1 MVSLLKV
8 PARLGAA
15 LFATGL
21 LVAAGA
27 SVARPGTVNYAEGSV
42 TLAGQSIGARQIGQ
56 AEVAEGQ
63 VLATAHGK
71 AEMLLT
77 PGVLLRLGDN
87 SALKML
93 SPSLT
98 DTRVELLRGE
108 AMVEAA
114 QVRDENRI
122 DVIDGGVD
130 VRIQKRGIYRFD
142 ADRPTVAVFDGKVK
156 VLNDGKGI
164 EVGKG
169 KQLAL
174 NVDPKPRSFN
184 RDQTDDLYAWSKLR
198 SGYLAD
204 ANMAAV
210 QTVVVGG
217 PGWYGTG
224 WYWSP
229 WYRSWAFVPGDGY
242 LLSPFGFGFYSPS
255 YWYSVG
261 PVFGYPY
268 RGYGYRAIGP
278 ARGAYYHGAPA
289 FRGTPGFRGAPAGG
303 GARSSG
309 RGGRM

>member
-1 MVSLLKV
+1 
-8 PARLGAA
+8 
-15 LFATGL
+15 
-21 LVAAGA
+21 
-27 SVARPGTVNYAEGSV
+27 V
-42 TLAGQSIGARQIGQ
+42 TLAGQAIGARQIGQ

-63 VLATAHGK
+63 ILATTHGK

-87 SALKML
+87 SAVKMV

-122 DVIDGGVD
+122 DVIDGGAD
-130 VRIQKRGIYRFD
+130 VRIEKHGIYRFD
-142 ADRPTVAVFDGKVK
+142 ADHPTVAVFDGKAK
-156 VLNDGKGI
+156 VMNDGKGI
-164 EVGKG
+164 DVGKG
-169 KQLAL
+169 KELAL
-174 NVDPKPRSFN
+174 NVDTKPHSFD

-198 SGYLAD
+198 SGYLAE

-217 PGWYGTG
+217 PGWYGSG

-242 LLSPFGFGFYSPS
+242 LMSPFGFGFYSPS
-255 YWYSVG
+255 YWYSAG

-268 RGYGYRAIGP
+268 RYHTVGP
-278 ARGAYYHGAPA
+278 VFRGAPA
-289 FRGTPGFRGAPAGG
+289 FRG
-303 GARSSG
+303 AR
-309 RGGRM
+309 

>member
-8 PARLGAA
+8 PARLSAA

-21 LVAAGA
+21 FVAAGA
-27 SVARPGTVNYAEGSV
+27 NVARPGTVNYAEGSV
-42 TLAGQSIGARQIGQ
+42 TLAGQSIGVRQIGQ
-56 AEVAEGQ
+56 TEVAEGQ
-63 VLATAHGK
+63 VLATGRGK

-77 PGVLLRLGDN
+77 PGVLLRIGDN
-87 SALKML
+87 SAVKMI

-98 DTRVELLRGE
+98 DTRVEVVRGE

-122 DVIDGGVD
+122 DVVDGGVD
-130 VRIQKRGIYRFD
+130 VLIQKHGIYRFD
-142 ADRPTVAVFDGKVK
+142 ADHPTVSVFDGKVK
-156 VLNDGKGI
+156 VLASDKGI

-169 KQLAL
+169 HQLAL
-174 NVDPKPRSFN
+174 GEDTKPRSFN
-184 RDQTDDLYAWSKLR
+184 RDQTDSLYAWSKLR
-198 SGYLAD
+198 SSYLAE

-217 PGWYGTG
+217 PGWYGSG

-255 YWYSVG
+255 YWYTVG
-261 PVFGYPY
+261 PVFRSPYVYRSIGPVRGGFY
-268 RGYGYRAIGP
+268 RGVGP
-278 ARGAYYHGAPA
+278 AVGARPLGRGA
-289 FRGTPGFRGAPAGG
+289 
-303 GARSSG
+303 
-309 RGGRM
+309 RM

>member
-42 TLAGQSIGARQIGQ
+42 TLAGQTIGSRQIGQ

-63 VLATAHGK
+63 VLATARGK

-87 SALKML
+87 SEVKMV

-98 DTRVELLRGE
+98 NTRVELLRGE

-130 VRIQKRGIYRFD
+130 VRIEKKGIYRFD
-142 ADRPTVAVFDGKVK
+142 ADRPTV
-156 VLNDGKGI
+156 
-164 EVGKG
+164 
-169 KQLAL
+169 
-174 NVDPKPRSFN
+174 
-184 RDQTDDLYAWSKLR
+184 
-198 SGYLAD
+198 
-204 ANMAAV
+204 
-210 QTVVVGG
+210 
-217 PGWYGTG
+217 
-224 WYWSP
+224 
-229 WYRSWAFVPGDGY
+229 
-242 LLSPFGFGFYSPS
+242 
-255 YWYSVG
+255 
-261 PVFGYPY
+261 
-268 RGYGYRAIGP
+268 
-278 ARGAYYHGAPA
+278 
-289 FRGTPGFRGAPAGG
+289 
-303 GARSSG
+303 
-309 RGGRM
+309 